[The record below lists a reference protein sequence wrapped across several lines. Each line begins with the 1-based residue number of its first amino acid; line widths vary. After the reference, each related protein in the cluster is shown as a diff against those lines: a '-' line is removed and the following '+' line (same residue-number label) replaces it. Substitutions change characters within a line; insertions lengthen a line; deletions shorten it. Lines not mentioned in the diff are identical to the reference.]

1 MKKVLKFLGIL
12 ILILVVGY
20 LVLCVASPA
29 EGKVEASAIIDAP
42 KSVVWKQV
50 SDFNNWGN
58 WSPWK
63 EMDTTIVAEASGPAG
78 QEGAKYHYKGKSS
91 GEGVCTNMGVNGMEM
106 KYHMD
111 FITPFPGTAD
121 GIYKVSEEGGKTKV
135 SMTYSQPTS
144 FMMRGMWALMGKSI
158 LTKMFGRG
166 FELLKVYSEAHRDDT
181 AVVTPFRIE
190 DAQFDAHIYAGV
202 RKMIKWADMMKFY
215 SDTYAAMGQAL
226 GSRIVGPESDI
237 VYQWDEANQQAD
249 MHVGF
254 PVADNAP
261 VAGGNI
267 VEVPASAAYKI
278 VYTGGYSGSAAAH
291 MALGA
296 HMAANGKTMGLVI
309 EEYIKGPG
317 ETTDSNQYVT
327 NIYYLHN

>member
-20 LVLCVASPA
+20 LVLCIASPA

-91 GEGVCTNMGVNGMEM
+91 GEGVCNNVGVNGMEM

-111 FITPFPGTAD
+111 FITPFPGKAD
-121 GIYKVSEEGGKTKV
+121 GVYKVTEEGGKTKV
-135 SMTYSQPTS
+135 SMTYNQETS
-144 FMMRGMWALMGKSI
+144 FMMRGMWALMGKSM
-158 LTKMFGRG
+158 LSKMFNRG

-181 AVVTPFRIE
+181 AVVQNIQDMAYP
-190 DAQFDAHIYAGV
+190 AHIFAGV
-202 RKMIKWADMMKFY
+202 RKVVKWTEIGAFCGE
-215 SDTYAAMGQAL
+215 TYGAL
-226 GSRIVGPESDI
+226 GSALGARINGAASAI
-237 VYQWDEANQQAD
+237 FYSWDEANQQTD
-249 MHVGF
+249 MYPCF

-261 VAGGNI
+261 AHGATI
-267 VEVPASAAYKI
+267 VEVPATQAYMI
-278 VYTGGYSGSAAAH
+278 HYVGGYAGSKAAH
-291 MALGA
+291 DALGA

-317 ETTDSNQYVT
+317 ETTDSNMYET

>member
-20 LVLCVASPA
+20 LVLCIASPS
-29 EGKVEASAIIDAP
+29 EGKVEANAIIDAP

-78 QEGAKYHYKGKSS
+78 MEGAKYHYKGQKS

-106 KYHMD
+106 KYEMN
-111 FITPFPGTAD
+111 FITPFPGKAG
-121 GIYKVSEEGGKTKV
+121 GIYKVSDEGGKTKV
-135 SMTYSQPTS
+135 MMTYSQPTP
-144 FMMRGMWALMGKSI
+144 FLMRGMWALAGKNM
-158 LTKMFGRG
+158 LQHMFDRG
-166 FELLKVYSEAHRDDT
+166 FELLKVYSEAHKDDT
-181 AVVTPFRIE
+181 AIVNNIQDVAYP
-190 DAQFDAHIYAGV
+190 AHIFAGV
-202 RKMIKWADMMKFY
+202 RKVVKWAEIGAFCGQ
-215 SDTYAAMGQAL
+215 TYGAL
-226 GSRIVGPESDI
+226 GGELGARINGPASAI
-237 VYQWDEANQQAD
+237 YYSWDEANQQTD
-249 MHVGF
+249 MYACF

-261 VAGGNI
+261 ARGATI
-267 VEVPASAAYKI
+267 AEVPASQAYMMHY
-278 VYTGGYSGSAAAH
+278 VGGYMGSKAAH
-291 MALGA
+291 EALGA

-309 EEYIKGPG
+309 EEYIKGPAQ
-317 ETTDSNQYVT
+317 TPDSNQYET

>member
-20 LVLCVASPA
+20 LVLCIASPA

-63 EMDTTIVAEASGPAG
+63 EMDTTIVSEASGPAG
-78 QEGAKYHYKGKSS
+78 REGAKFNYKGKKS

-106 KYHMD
+106 KYEMN
-111 FITPFPGTAD
+111 FIAPFPGKAG
-121 GIYKVSEEGGKTKV
+121 GIYKVSDKGGKTKV
-135 SMTYSQPTS
+135 TMTYAQPTS
-144 FMMRGMWALMGKSI
+144 FMMRGMWALAGK
-158 LTKMFGRG
+158 KMLQGMFDRG
-166 FELLKVYSEAHRDDT
+166 FELLKIYSEAHRDDT
-181 AVVTPFRIE
+181 AIVQNIQDVAYP
-190 DAQFDAHIYAGV
+190 AHIFAGA
-202 RKMIKWADMMKFY
+202 RKVVKWAEIGAFCGQ
-215 SDTYAAMGQAL
+215 TYGAL
-226 GSRIVGPESDI
+226 GPVLGARINGPASAI
-237 VYQWDEANQQAD
+237 YYSWDEANQQTD
-249 MHVGF
+249 MYPCF
-254 PVADNAP
+254 PVADNA
-261 VAGGNI
+261 AAHGATI
-267 VEVPASAAYKI
+267 VEVPASQAYMMHY
-278 VYTGGYSGSAAAH
+278 VGGYTGSQAAH

-317 ETTDSNQYVT
+317 ETTDSNQYET